1 MRLLNELIESN
12 SYYANWLK
20 NYLFIKQIMKA
31 DTNLTQTHLY
41 LIKTH
46 EKHVRFILDW
56 QIISN
61 FVILTHKKI
70 ENWSVTCSPKLKWEA
85 HFSHVVNKIRN
96 PTDKRAE
103 NRMIACDETKYW
115 IIVIRYSAFQ
125 QAYNNWK
132 FRISYTNC
140 FYWFRNLVN

>member
-20 NYLFIKQIMKA
+20 NYLFIKQVMKA

-70 ENWSVTCSPKLKWEA
+70 ENWSVTCSK
-85 HFSHVVNKIRN
+85 
-96 PTDKRAE
+96 
-103 NRMIACDETKYW
+103 
-115 IIVIRYSAFQ
+115 
-125 QAYNNWK
+125 
-132 FRISYTNC
+132 
-140 FYWFRNLVN
+140 